1 MTGAPVTLKQ
11 AITAARLRFA
21 QAGIADAPRD
31 ARTLIAGLL
40 GLTATDLILQDN
52 RVLSAEETSLI
63 ETAVERRLLF
73 EPVHRILGRRAFY
86 GLELALSPATLEPRP
101 DTEIL
106 IERVLPHLHA
116 MVAKNGSVRLLDM
129 GTGTG
134 AIALALLQE
143 CPGATALAT
152 DISAEALATA
162 RQNAA
167 ANSLSDRF
175 ETLQSHW
182 YEALSGRFDII
193 LSNPPYIVSD
203 VIKDLAPDVRLYDP
217 AVALD
222 GGDDGLDA
230 YRAIAAGAA
239 DFLKPGGL
247 VGVEIG
253 YDQAMAVTQLFA
265 NNSFVLVESAKDHG
279 DNDRILLFAQTGPQ
293 L

>member
-21 QAGIADAPRD
+21 QAAIADAPGD

-40 GLTATDLILQDN
+40 GLTATDLIVQDS
-52 RVLSAEETSLI
+52 RVLSADETSLI
-63 ETAVERRLLF
+63 EAAIARRLMF

-143 CPGATALAT
+143 CPAATALAT
-152 DISAEALATA
+152 DISAEALAMA

-167 ANSLSDRF
+167 ANNLADRF

-193 LSNPPYIVSD
+193 LSNPPYIVSR
-203 VIKDLAPDVRLYDP
+203 VIEDLAPDVRLYDP